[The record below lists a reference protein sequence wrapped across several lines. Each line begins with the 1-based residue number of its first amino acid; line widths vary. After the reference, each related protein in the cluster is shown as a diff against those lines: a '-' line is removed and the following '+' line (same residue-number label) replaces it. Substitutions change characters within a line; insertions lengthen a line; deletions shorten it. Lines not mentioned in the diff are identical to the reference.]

1 MKLKVIDH
9 YFLLD
14 GGSVGINLVNE
25 FNVKYELFVDLSV
38 DTLAKGRLSIAS
50 PGRNI
55 TQAERDQ
62 LIDTID
68 QLLTEDLPGGIG
80 ADETEILNRVLI
92 AAGRKTPEPITTSSH
107 EPNSPSLDSADFT
120 DYFNAPDKPV
130 ANQNKATTEEFQW
143 VTFLVIMSSMAN
155 TMIL

>member
-55 TQAERDQ
+55 TQAE
-62 LIDTID
+62 I
-68 QLLTEDLPGGIG
+68 
-80 ADETEILNRVLI
+80 
-92 AAGRKTPEPITTSSH
+92 
-107 EPNSPSLDSADFT
+107 
-120 DYFNAPDKPV
+120 
-130 ANQNKATTEEFQW
+130 
-143 VTFLVIMSSMAN
+143 
-155 TMIL
+155 